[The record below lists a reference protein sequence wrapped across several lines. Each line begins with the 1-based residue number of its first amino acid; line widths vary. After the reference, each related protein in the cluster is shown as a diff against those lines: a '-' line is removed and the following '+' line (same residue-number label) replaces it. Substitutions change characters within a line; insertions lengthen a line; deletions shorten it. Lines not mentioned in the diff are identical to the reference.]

1 MYDAFRIPLYLPQ
14 ASGKQ
19 DQPLEVWGCVRP
31 AHFAMLASK
40 APQVASIQF
49 KPSSGG
55 AFKTMQRVTI
65 TDAYGYFTASVKFPS
80 SGLVRIAWSEP
91 GTGQVHSRTAP
102 VTIS

>member
-1 MYDAFRIPLYLPQ
+1 CQ
-14 ASGKQ
+14 S
-19 DQPLEVWGCVRP
+19 LEVWGCVRP

-55 AFKTMQRVTI
+55 AFKTIQRVTI

-80 SGLVRIAWSEP
+80 SGSVRIAWSGP
-91 GTGQVHSRTAP
+91 GGLYYSRVAP